1 MQGEDIGM
9 AVVMG
14 GILLGATAILG
25 GIVSGIVRGYQRQR
39 MVELA
44 QRERIALIERGA
56 DPDKL
61 PPLTE
66 SALVAAFGRGIGDER
81 ILAGRRKQGLVIAG
95 LIFTFFG
102 LALAL
107 MLGLLAGD
115 HVWSVGGLPT
125 SIGLA
130 LLVGARAVKAPVE
143 A

>member
-1 MQGEDIGM
+1 MSGEDSGM
-9 AVVMG
+9 VGVAG
-14 GILLGATAILG
+14 GSCVAATAILG
-25 GIVSGIVRGYQRQR
+25 GIVTGIVRGFQRQR
-39 MVELA
+39 MVELV

-66 SALVAAFGRGIGDER
+66 SALVAAFGQGIGDER
-81 ILAGRRKQGLVIAG
+81 ILAGRRRQGLVIAG

-102 LALAL
+102 LALGL

-115 HVWSVGGLPT
+115 HVWSVGGLPA

-130 LLVGARAVKAPVE
+130 LLVGSRAVNVPAQG
-143 A
+143 